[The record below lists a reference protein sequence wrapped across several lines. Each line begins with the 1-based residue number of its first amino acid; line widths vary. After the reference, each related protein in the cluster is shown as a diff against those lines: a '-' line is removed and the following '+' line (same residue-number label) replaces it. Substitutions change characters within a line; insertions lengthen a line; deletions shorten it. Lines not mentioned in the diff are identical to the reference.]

1 MKEQINL
8 LKSNQINQT
17 ALLSLKVL
25 TLNRFLSQVWIIVKK
40 VLLSFKISHPIS
52 QFVFKKL
59 NKT

>member
-25 TLNRFLSQVWIIVKK
+25 TLNRFLSQVWIVKK